1 MLTVSDLQQY
11 LPAGMKFFL
20 KRYYRTV
27 FPNKLILLFNPTSR
41 CNYRCSYCPVITKFD
56 YTTVFPKKQE
66 KSVAEWLQAFEQL
79 PPAMIYIAGGEP
91 FLYNGLTDLVNQLP
105 KKHQIVGIVT
115 NLSQDVR
122 LYRKMQRK
130 VHIRASFHREFIGQD
145 EFVAKVKALS
155 DQFYIHVNIVA
166 TPENLPL
173 IDEVSTGMA
182 RDNVTLHVD
191 PYVDVNFRYS
201 PEQRALLD
209 RVLRSDRNP
218 DSQLDFNDFSEKSC
232 SAGRNYI
239 NVASNGDVSTCNGGT
254 QYLHSSLYAGFPNP
268 GGMDLRKFAMGNLF
282 DPAFTLNKTD
292 IKCSLPCKEA
302 CDRDSVAVRRIGP
315 GVSPTAAETAGL
327 RVIS

>member
-1 MLTVSDLQQY
+1 MLNVSDMQRY
-11 LPAGMKFFL
+11 MPAGMKFFL

-27 FPNKLILLFNPTSR
+27 FPNKLILIFNPTSR

-56 YTTVFPKKQE
+56 YTTVFPKNQE
-66 KSVAEWLQAFEQL
+66 KSVSDWLRAFEQL
-79 PPAMIYIAGGEP
+79 PPAMVYIAGGEP
-91 FLYNGLTDLVNQLP
+91 FVYNGLPDLVNQLP
-105 KKHQIVGIVT
+105 GKHQIVGIVT

-122 LYRKMQRK
+122 LYRKMKRK
-130 VHIRASFHREFIGQD
+130 IHIRASFHREFIGQE
-145 EFVAKVKALS
+145 EFVSKVKALS

-173 IDEVSTGMA
+173 IEEVSGGMA

-191 PYVDVNFRYS
+191 PYVDLNFRYS

-218 DSQLDFNDFSEKSC
+218 DSQLDFTDFSEKSC

-239 NVASNGDVSTCNGGT
+239 NVASNGDVYTCNGGMH
-254 QYLHSSLYAGFPNP
+254 YLHSSMYAAFPNP
-268 GGMDLRKFAMGNLF
+268 AGMDLQKFRMGNLF
-282 DPAFTLNKTD
+282 DPGFALNKTN
-292 IKCSLPCKEA
+292 ITCTLPCKEA

-315 GVSPTAAETAGL
+315 GPATAPEAGL

>member
-1 MLTVSDLQQY
+1 MLNVSDMQRY
-11 LPAGMKFFL
+11 MPAGMKFFL
-20 KRYYRTV
+20 KRYYRTF

-56 YTTVFPKKQE
+56 YTTVFPKKEE
-66 KSVAEWLQAFEQL
+66 KSVSDWLGAFEQL

-91 FLYNGLTDLVNQLP
+91 FVYNGLPDLVNRLP

-122 LYRKMQRK
+122 LYRKMNRK
-130 VHIRASFHREFIGQD
+130 IHIRASFHREFIEQE

-173 IDEVSTGMA
+173 IEEVANGMA

-191 PYVDVNFRYS
+191 PYVDLNFRYS

-239 NVASNGDVSTCNGGT
+239 AVASNGDVYTCNGGM
-254 QYLHSSLYAGFPNP
+254 QYLHSSLYADFPNP
-268 GGMDLRKFAMGNLF
+268 AGMDLRTFAMGNLF
-282 DPAFTLNKTD
+282 DPAFTLNKTN
-292 IKCSLPCKEA
+292 ITCMLPCKEA

-315 GVSPTAAETAGL
+315 SPAAAPASGL

>member
-1 MLTVSDLQQY
+1 MV
-11 LPAGMKFFL
+11 
-20 KRYYRTV
+20 
-27 FPNKLILLFNPTSR
+27 
-41 CNYRCSYCPVITKFD
+41 
-56 YTTVFPKKQE
+56 
-66 KSVAEWLQAFEQL
+66 
-79 PPAMIYIAGGEP
+79 YIAGGEP
-91 FLYNGLTDLVNQLP
+91 FVYNGLPDLVNRLP

-122 LYRKMQRK
+122 LYRKMSRK

-145 EFVAKVKALS
+145 EFVSKVKALS

-166 TPENLPL
+166 TPENLPV
-173 IDEVSTGMA
+173 IEEIESGMA
-182 RDNVTLHVD
+182 HDNVTLHVD
-191 PYVDVNFRYS
+191 PYVDLNFRYS

-239 NVASNGDVSTCNGGT
+239 NVMSNGDVYTCNGGL
-254 QYLHSSLYAGFPNP
+254 QYLRSGLYAGFPNP
-268 GGMDLRKFAMGNLF
+268 AGMDLRKFAMGNLF
-282 DPAFTLNKTD
+282 DPGFALNQGD
-292 IKCSLPCKEA
+292 ITCTLPCKEA

-315 GVSPTAAETAGL
+315 KAAVAPANDL